1 MMAYVNVKVSADGST
16 GNVSRAAPPVGVNGY
31 GCRMLSRLLVPLLL
45 ALVVSA
51 CGERRTAAGLA
62 PLLPCE
68 PSRFAREG
76 AAPTASLRTSL
87 VLLAVQEWARF
98 GGQEIDFM
106 GERPRLVFRGVRED
120 GKADLVSYQDAPRRV
135 AAYWRATGYP
145 AREGTDGIPWSAA
158 FISWLF
164 VNAGVDFGDFCPDQ
178 THAVYVERI
187 VERARKPSPVLVPHR
202 PDAYSPRPGDLVCA
216 ARDRSGLALDN
227 LNRGAGHCDIV
238 VELRPGALVTV
249 GGNVTDSV
257 SRSIFAIDSSG
268 RLVAPAARPFFVVIE
283 NRLP

>member
-1 MMAYVNVKVSADGST
+1 MRSS
-16 GNVSRAAPPVGVNGY
+16 
-31 GCRMLSRLLVPLLL
+31 LLVLLFL
-45 ALVVSA
+45 VLVVTA

-62 PLLPCE
+62 PLPPCA
-68 PSRFAREG
+68 PSRFIREESP
-76 AAPTASLRTSL
+76 PTASMRTSL

-98 GGQEIDFM
+98 GGQEIDFT
-106 GERPRLVFRGVRED
+106 GEQSRLVFRGVRED

-164 VNAGVDFGDFCPDQ
+164 VNAGVGFGDFCPDQ

-187 VERARKPSPVLVPHR
+187 VERARKPNPVLVPHR

-216 ARDRSGLALDN
+216 ARDGSALALNN

-238 VELRPGALVTV
+238 VELRPDALVTI

-257 SRSIFAIDSSG
+257 SRSIFAIDGTG
-268 RLVAPAARPFFVVIE
+268 RVVAPSARPFFVVIE